1 MARAPFPPCRFF
13 RILILAF
20 MFFSSFQRPFPP
32 FLRPLCLSE
41 LSFLSDGAVHHGTG
55 ACGALFYSLKFSI
68 RKVACALT
76 KPVASI
82 HSLRSSYPQR
92 PSPCPCF
99 FVLYGLSRLPR
110 YRFHPHLSAL
120 SSLPIVACASPWTP
134 CPPCHMCLWRQS
146 WRDALWTANS
156 ESKPTLHGFM
166 PWVGRKASA
175 GLPNQRNGSSTKL
188 LALVPNTGAVVVRMV
203 AKTNSTVLIVS
214 ESE

>member
-1 MARAPFPPCRFF
+1 MA
-13 RILILAF
+13 LVL
-20 MFFSSFQRPFPP
+20 MV
-32 FLRPLCLSE
+32 L
-41 LSFLSDGAVHHGTG
+41 
-55 ACGALFYSLKFSI
+55 YSLRFKSI

-99 FVLYGLSRLPR
+99 FVLYGLLRLPR

-134 CPPCHMCLWRQS
+134 YPPCHLCLWRQS
-146 WRDALWTANS
+146 WRDALWTANL

-188 LALVPNTGAVVVRMV
+188 LALNTGAVVVRMV
-203 AKTNSTVLIVS
+203 AKTNSTVLIIQCQNPSNTILFMLLLTLTKLAVILVAAVREVMRVWQVRS
-214 ESE
+214 S